1 MPVNRLADFRNSQIV
16 GAFDKKALFT
26 AEHPLPNKSEWDVLV
41 RQFMQDMPATY
52 EFLFSGKKLSQ
63 LELYTCILLTLDYE
77 EGTIVGLTQT
87 SSPAVSIAKSR
98 VNQKLFKE
106 KSAATLKFNLKRAV

>member
-1 MPVNRLADFRNSQIV
+1 MER
-16 GAFDKKALFT
+16 ALRPIL
-26 AEHPLPNKSEWDVLV
+26 PLL
-41 RQFMQDMPATY
+41 
-52 EFLFSGKKLSQ
+52 L
-63 LELYTCILLTLDYE
+63 LLTACGHRHEQMLQQLTELERQNRADSVMHND
-77 EGTIVGLTQT
+77 TLALTQT